1 MEEFLH
7 MTQDVNLLIERITS
21 RMSSVPYENLDEI
34 SEVDLSHLSAEY
46 GDNFFNGA
54 LIKFVDIK
62 GRNGFRLAD
71 SQQER
76 DESIVKF
83 QRVAEIAEPHK
94 TAVELNDS
102 ITKINRTKDVK
113 YRIDENGYTTVSD
126 CDGNIIITYKA
137 E

>member
-1 MEEFLH
+1 

-21 RMSSVPYENLDEI
+21 RMSGVPYENLDEI

-46 GDNFFNGA
+46 GERFF
-54 LIKFVDIK
+54 KDT
-62 GRNGFRLAD
+62 
-71 SQQER
+71 
-76 DESIVKF
+76 IVKF
-83 QRVAEIAEPHK
+83 AYDGLNGFSLADTQPLQDKRIYKFHRNVKIAEPHK